1 MEQPMEAWK
10 AILIAFGGNAALIA
24 ILAFFAKLLITKWIQ
39 WEGIDRQITY
49 SKLHEKRTEAISEIH
64 FGLIEY
70 LSICKSFLMS
80 APHVSEEERELLLTR
95 LSEGTKEFRYIF
107 QKNKLY
113 LKKKLCSKIEQ
124 TFKDTQMP
132 SYTYIFALGAYTA
145 GNISDNQHENE
156 WGKAYKAF
164 SEEVPSLL
172 EKLEDEF
179 RTLLRSEK
187 YS

>member
-1 MEQPMEAWK
+1 MEAWK

-107 QKNKLY
+107 QKNKLDY
-113 LKKKLCSKIEQ
+113 THKDLHYRKKGVIEGHQ
-124 TFKDTQMP
+124 DQDRH
-132 SYTYIFALGAYTA
+132 G
-145 GNISDNQHENE
+145 GN
-156 WGKAYKAF
+156 F
-164 SEEVPSLL
+164 L
-172 EKLEDEF
+172 
-179 RTLLRSEK
+179 
-187 YS
+187 